1 MEEIGYA
8 AHDARHIE
16 QPHPALDPLLGEQL
30 QQGIC
35 RQQQA
40 EQNKE
45 HIPRLPGIT
54 QCHELFHS
62 LLVFLAHKKPS
73 FFP

>member
-1 MEEIGYA
+1 MKDIGHT
-8 AHDARHIE
+8 AHDACHIE

-35 RQQQA
+35 RQQQT

-45 HIPRLPGIT
+45 HIPRLTGIA

-62 LLVFLAHKKPS
+62 LFVFLAHKKPS